1 MRALAAE
8 LNLNPTT
15 TEPQEHGLDPAA
27 DLTAT
32 ALDPEEQVAQ
42 GIARIQANVAAD
54 LLSRLHANE
63 PAFFEQA
70 VIDLLVAMG
79 YGGTDTAAT
88 RTQLTNDAGIDGIID
103 QDALGLSRV
112 YVQAKRYALD
122 SSVGRPEIQAFVG
135 ALHGVQA
142 NQGVFMTTGRFSSGA
157 KAYAD
162 GVATRVVLIDGARL
176 AALMIRYGVGV
187 QVKRT
192 VQIVEI
198 DEDFFD

>member
-1 MRALAAE
+1 MPLASAGS
-8 LNLNPTT
+8 T
-15 TEPQEHGLDPAA
+15 
-27 DLTAT
+27 
-32 ALDPEEQVAQ
+32 
-42 GIARIQANVAAD
+42 
-54 LLSRLHANE
+54 SR
-63 PAFFEQA
+63 
-70 VIDLLVAMG
+70 
-79 YGGTDTAAT
+79 
-88 RTQLTNDAGIDGIID
+88 
-103 QDALGLSRV
+103 
-112 YVQAKRYALD
+112 AKRYALD